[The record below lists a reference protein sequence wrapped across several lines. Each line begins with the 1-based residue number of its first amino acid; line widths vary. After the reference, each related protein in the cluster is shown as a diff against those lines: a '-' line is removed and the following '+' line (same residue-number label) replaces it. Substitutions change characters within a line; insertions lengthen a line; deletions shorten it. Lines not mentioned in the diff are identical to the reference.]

1 MKSEEAYYVKRNLL
15 IVNNDYCRMPYVKAV
30 MLENERMTPV
40 APIAGPRRVLK
51 DISIGGYTLKKV
63 TFICDSILRSVTF
76 K

>member
-1 MKSEEAYYVKRNLL
+1 
-15 IVNNDYCRMPYVKAV
+15 MPYVKAV